1 MEAGFSRGTTLQ
13 KVLVADTSSI
23 IQFALERIL
32 GRQGYQIHY
41 VRHVRDLISQ
51 AREVMPDVIFIEAEI
66 SRSHGRKV
74 CEYLHNQAN
83 TRGIPII
90 LMTRIADPS
99 KYNMQQWP
107 GVQALL
113 RKPLS
118 TDRVLSAIEGV
129 EKQIEQPQEDKDR
142 RADAV

>member
-1 MEAGFSRGTTLQ
+1 MEAGFSRGLTLQ
-13 KVLVADTSSI
+13 KVLVADSSSI

-32 GRQGYQIHY
+32 GRQGFHIHY
-41 VRHVRDLISQ
+41 VRHVRDLITQ
-51 AREVMPDVIFIEAEI
+51 AREVMPDVIFMEAEI

-118 TDRVLSAIEGV
+118 TDRVLEAVESV
-129 EKQIEQPQEDKDR
+129 EKRLENLPQDTDR

>member
-13 KVLVADTSSI
+13 KVLVADSSSI

-32 GRQGYQIHY
+32 GRQGFDIHY
-41 VRHVRDLISQ
+41 VRHVRDLIAQ
-51 AREVMPDVIFIEAEI
+51 AREVMPDIIFMEAEI

-90 LMTRIADPS
+90 LMTRIADPT

-107 GVQALL
+107 GVRALL

-118 TDRVLSAIEGV
+118 TDRVHIALENV
-129 EKQIEQPQEDKDR
+129 TKQTEQHEADTDR